1 MQSTNVTYRMED
13 GTGMIDV
20 KQWIDAEQGAGTA
33 ELPYYSCNCKL
44 TRKYG
49 HLCPRHRTTQIIP

>member
-20 KQWIDAEQGAGTA
+20 KQWIDAEQGAGEA
-33 ELPYYSCNCKL
+33 EFMYLHFRGFSLILPGL
-44 TRKYG
+44 T
-49 HLCPRHRTTQIIP
+49 HMFA

>member
-20 KQWIDAEQGAGTA
+20 KQWIDADQGAS
-33 ELPYYSCNCKL
+33 ESEFPYALSFE
-44 TRKYG
+44 KY
-49 HLCPRHRTTQIIP
+49 H

>member
-20 KQWIDAEQGAGTA
+20 KQWIDAEQGGGASS
-33 ELPYYSCNCKL
+33 ELLYCLS
-44 TRKYG
+44 G
-49 HLCPRHRTTQIIP
+49 V